1 MVSKNQWRAISIVL
15 AVVLLLAAF
24 MTGLTGI
31 ADGFSPVGEVR
42 DDYVSFKKELDALS
56 DNEKALADGKAEYDE
71 KKAAYDEQKAAY
83 DEKYKQYEA
92 ADKKYNE
99 DVLSYN
105 QQLIAYNVGKNR
117 FNSSG
122 AQSAVS
128 SGRAQLDSG
137 WASYNE
143 GKAAYDQLS
152 SAISELEA
160 KHIPHWMA
168 LKIVG
173 GKAGIDLTD
182 SYISDMKAQLDSAYA
197 QLQQGE
203 SGLTQAQ
210 QQIDSAQAQ
219 LSGMKQEIESGPAKL
234 DADGQSVADTKAELD
249 KEKEALDAKAEEL
262 SVYEDIAEK
271 VERSREGL
279 IDEGYGTSDSTT
291 AELLSSAGKHESA
304 LHRDYLRALISFI
317 VTYASHLLAVAVA
330 AAALILLAKKQTSR
344 AFKLAAIGAALGAVS
359 VVASLVYGDIDT
371 LAFAAA
377 VLAALGVGLSIGIN
391 AEE

>member
-1 MVSKNQWRAISIVL
+1 MVSKNQWRAIAIVL

-31 ADGFSPVGEVR
+31 ADGFSPVGDVR
-42 DDYVSFKKELDALS
+42 EDYVSFKKELDTLS
-56 DNEKALADGKAEYDE
+56 DNEKALADGKAEYAE
-71 KKAAYDEQKAAY
+71 KKAAYDEQQAAY
-83 DEKYKQYEA
+83 NEKYKQYEA

-105 QQLIAYNVGKNR
+105 QQLIAYNVGKNQ

-143 GKAAYDQLS
+143 GKAAYDQLL

-203 SGLTQAQ
+203 AGLTQAQ

-271 VERSREGL
+271 VERSRESL
-279 IDEGYGTSDSTT
+279 IDEGYGTAERTT

-304 LHRDYLRALISFI
+304 LHRDYLKALISFI
-317 VTYASHLLAVAVA
+317 VTYAAHLLAVAAA
-330 AAALILLAKKQTSR
+330 AAALILLSKKQTSR
-344 AFKLAAIGAALGAVS
+344 SFKLAAIGAALGAVS

>member
-1 MVSKNQWRAISIVL
+1 
-15 AVVLLLAAF
+15 
-24 MTGLTGI
+24 
-31 ADGFSPVGEVR
+31 
-42 DDYVSFKKELDALS
+42 
-56 DNEKALADGKAEYDE
+56 
-71 KKAAYDEQKAAY
+71 
-83 DEKYKQYEA
+83 
-92 ADKKYNE
+92 
-99 DVLSYN
+99 
-105 QQLIAYNVGKNR
+105 
-117 FNSSG
+117 
-122 AQSAVS
+122 
-128 SGRAQLDSG
+128 
-137 WASYNE
+137 
-143 GKAAYDQLS
+143 
-152 SAISELEA
+152 
-160 KHIPHWMA
+160 MA

-279 IDEGYGTSDSTT
+279 IDEGYGTTESTT

-317 VTYASHLLAVAVA
+317 VTYASHLLAVAAA
-330 AAALILLAKKQTSR
+330 AAALILLAKKQDSL
-344 AFKLAAIGAALGAVS
+344 AFKLAALGAALGAVS
-359 VVASLVYGDIDT
+359 VIASLVYGDIDT